1 MVESTETVGEM
12 AQLEKCF
19 PHKYEGL
26 SSIPPELACEAGSGS
41 AVSCVIPTLGSHP
54 SDRSELQVQ
63 RETPRDSGLCT
74 HVHAQRQLEESLQC
88 ICIGRR
94 PHSLRCFSSS
104 TPPPQLSFS
113 PTTPSPTAPAGQ
125 PLILLSSDPAS
136 TLNWLCRA
144 TLLRPKNGHSHL

>member
-94 PHSLRCFSSS
+94 PHSLCCFSSS
-104 TPPPQLSFS
+104 Q
-113 PTTPSPTAPAGQ
+113 
-125 PLILLSSDPAS
+125 LLSLDIHGDSVTREAS
-136 TLNWLCRA
+136 VPSSVMGSHVGHRA
-144 TLLRPKNGHSHL
+144 TFPLSSLMGFGYL